1 MGSLTMGSIKA
12 ALPAI
17 LMATLL
23 AALKLDAQNGGDKP
37 ASVQG
42 TVIDSVSRLPIP
54 RVHVTLQGQ
63 AGGQPVRYGTTSS
76 ADGSFSIT
84 GISPGSYSAGGER
97 IGFVSSW
104 QARGRTSVAVKA
116 DERKTGVEVQ
126 LTPTGSITGRV
137 TDSDGEPVEGASV
150 QAEGARGGRSGTT
163 DEHGQFRIGGLTP
176 GKYSVRADHSQIL
189 GGRPEIRTDGTVEVH
204 HAVTYYPAALTQRE
218 AGKVTVPPGGETSG
232 ADIRLVRVP
241 FVRVSGRVVGMPQ
254 NAEQAFIE
262 VSQGGGGTGTTLA
275 PDGSFE
281 MWRLNP
287 GKYKL
292 SAEWSAPNGERIQTA
307 RTEIDVAGS
316 NIDGIELR
324 VIPDSNIPGRLEFE
338 DEEARQLSAKG
349 DPEPGGPERMVM
361 LSADEEYGN
370 VNPAPVGA
378 DGSFRLEK
386 IPAGKYRVHVLAGG
400 TYIKSMRLGATV
412 IEGLVLDLSMGS
424 NGADL
429 SLLLSAARSS
439 VSGRVQ
445 DDSGSVAG
453 LTVVMIAANGDIES
467 DPLDTM
473 VGVDGSYTFPNVPP
487 GNYKIA
493 AVLEDDLVIQ
503 GDNVLGLDDQMETV
517 TVGTQDKV
525 TKDLR
530 RAKPADQ

>member
-1 MGSLTMGSIKA
+1 MGSTKA

-17 LMATLL
+17 LMA
-23 AALKLDAQNGGDKP
+23 ALPLTAFKLNAQNGGDKP
-37 ASVQG
+37 ASVEG

-54 RVHVTLQGQ
+54 RAHVTLMGQ
-63 AGGQPVRYGTTSS
+63 SGGQPVRYGTTSS

-84 GISPGSYSAGGER
+84 GMSPGSYSAGGER

-104 QARGRTSVAVKA
+104 QSRGRASVAVKA
-116 DERKTGVEVQ
+116 DERKTGVEIQ

-176 GKYSVRADHSQIL
+176 GKYSVRAEHNQGF
-189 GGRPEIRTDGTVEVH
+189 GGRPEIRTDGTVEMH
-204 HAVTYYPAALTQRE
+204 HAMTYYPAALTQKE

-232 ADIRLVRVP
+232 ADIRLVRLP

-307 RTEIDVAGS
+307 RTEIEVAGS

-349 DPEPGGPERMVM
+349 GPERGGPERMVL
-361 LSADEEYGN
+361 LSTDDEFGN
-370 VNPAPVGA
+370 GTNPAPVGA
-378 DGSFRLEK
+378 DGAFRLEK
-386 IPAGKYRVHVLAGG
+386 VPAGKYRVRVLAGG

-412 IEGLVLDLSMGS
+412 IEGPVLDLSMGS

-429 SLLLSAARSS
+429 SVLLSAARSS
-439 VSGRVQ
+439 VSGKVV
-445 DDSGSVAG
+445 DDSGSLAG
-453 LTVVMIAANGDIES
+453 LMVVLIAANGDIES

-473 VGVDGSYTFPNVPP
+473 VGTDGSYTLLNVPP
-487 GNYKIA
+487 GNYKIL
-493 AVLEDDLVIQ
+493 AVPEDDLVIQ
-503 GDNVLGLDDQMETV
+503 GNNVVEYEDQMDTV

-530 RAKPADQ
+530 RARPADR